1 MRRDSNF
8 ERMMVLIMLLG
19 IIGSFIAGEMGAVTG
34 VLMGIA
40 VGIALWHRHKW
51 KSIPL
56 YDDRGKP
63 VMMMKVCEICKETE
77 FDGWFQREEN

>member
-1 MRRDSNF
+1 MRRNSNF
-8 ERMMVLIMLLG
+8 ERMMIEIMLG
-19 IIGSFIAGEMGAVTG
+19 GVVGHFIAGELGAFI
-34 VLMGIA
+34 GILLSL
-40 VGIALWHRHKW
+40 GFGLALWHKHDW

-63 VMMMKVCEICKETE
+63 VMMMKVCETCKETE